1 MPLRPAAV
9 LIALASAAVLSTGCK
24 SEEVLAPVARAVP
37 HRLLFVSAREQT
49 GVGPWDALQKDIFRS
64 YANGGDVDNL
74 TRAPSLVYRS
84 LSLSPDRQR
93 VAYYTARNGCTEI
106 VTIRVDG
113 SGLRRLGTGD
123 PAVDGCRVTP
133 RWSPDGAHLAFTV
146 IHDGGASVHV
156 MAADGSGARRL
167 SGALPSAATVAEY
180 PVTWTPDGAL
190 VFRRTVDGVS
200 RDLVVALDG
209 DAPRPFFDRPED
221 SSPVWS
227 PDGMRIAFIRRTDGG
242 RASLWVKAAD
252 GGWERRLTDQAGNDE
267 LRLVAPLEEND
278 HAAWSPDG
286 EWIAFTNTTNAASVH
301 VIRADGTAHRRLTDI
316 DRPSVFN
323 GWSPDGRVTVS
334 AEVDGVSDIYVYRP
348 DGSSR
353 VNLTRVAG
361 HDRWALW
368 VPVN

>member
-1 MPLRPAAV
+1 MPLRPAPV
-9 LIALASAAVLSTGCK
+9 LVALASAAALSAGCK

-49 GVGPWDALQKDIFRS
+49 ATGPWDALPKDIFRS
-64 YANGGDVDNL
+64 YANGTDVDNL
-74 TRAPSLVYRS
+74 TQAPSLVYRS

-93 VAYYTARNGCTEI
+93 VAYYTEGNGCTEI

-113 SGLRRLGTGD
+113 SGLRRLGTND
-123 PAVDGCRVTP
+123 PAADGCRVTP

-146 IHDGGASVHV
+146 IRDGDASVHV
-156 MAADGSGARRL
+156 MAADGSGARPL
-167 SGALPSAATVAEY
+167 SAALSSEGTIAEY
-180 PVTWTPDGAL
+180 PVTWTPEGDL

-200 RDLVVALDG
+200 RDFVVGLDG
-209 DAPRPFFDRPED
+209 ETPRPFFSRPED

-227 PDGMRIAFIRRTDGG
+227 PDGTRIAFIRRTDGG
-242 RASLWVKAAD
+242 RASLWVKAVD
-252 GGWERRLTDQAGNDE
+252 DGWERRLTDQAGNDE

-278 HAAWSPDG
+278 HASWSPDG
-286 EWIAFTNTTNAASVH
+286 EWIAFTNVTNAASVH
-301 VIRADGTAHRRLTDI
+301 VVRADGTEHRRLTDI

-334 AEVDGVSDIYVYRP
+334 SEVEGVSDIYVYRP

-353 VNLTRVAG
+353 INLTRFPG
-361 HDRWALW
+361 PDRWALW
-368 VPVN
+368 VPVR